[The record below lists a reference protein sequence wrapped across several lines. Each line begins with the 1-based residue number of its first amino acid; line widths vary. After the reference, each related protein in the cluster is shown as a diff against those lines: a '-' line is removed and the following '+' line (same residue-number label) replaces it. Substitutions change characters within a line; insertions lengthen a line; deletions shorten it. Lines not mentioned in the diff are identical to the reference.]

1 MPALLE
7 ENPKVQLICVGPVI
21 DLYGKFA
28 ALKLDVLMNKYPGR
42 VFSKPEFTAL
52 PPFIFSGAEFA
63 LIPSRDEP
71 FGLVAVEFGRKG
83 ALGIGAR
90 VGGLGQMV
98 CVSSILIVE
107 WPADKVYKPGWWF
120 TVEATTTSHL
130 LHQFKRAIKDA
141 LSSTKETRVT
151 MRARSA
157 KQRFPVAQWVSS
169 LEELQSTAIKIHEKE
184 ATCSK
189 CDQSRS
195 RSRTPMSRSH
205 NPAIPSPEAY
215 QRARSASAVHR
226 LPRHI
231 RSASHE
237 TQRPQTA
244 VSSVPSVDDHLRAGR
259 FPVRP
264 STASPS
270 VGEPT
275 RPGRTLS
282 RPGRSVGRSISSAF
296 RSSSQL
302 DLDRTLMLNRARS
315 PLGGLVYS
323 GDDVRSSLESSANNS
338 PYLMPV
344 RGAEGWRNHRRQAS
358 SRTSITTPDPTTPS
372 LPHWTGISS
381 SEADE
386 ESILDSPYLN
396 DELLLPPANFY
407 QMDNISTLSLEEVIG
422 DKNDFSLQKV
432 DPSFTDSTGEYFNA
446 FKTKLSK
453 LNASNSEDEL
463 SIEEYLVK
471 SEKAWFAKFR
481 AAKLGRS
488 TENTPTPSIFSL
500 SRPSTPCLKPDAFKP
515 MFGAMASDE
524 FHLSGSYKPPR
535 GFRKYLQYRIGD
547 WPLYTILLALGQ
559 IMGANSYQITL
570 LSGPRGQNE
579 EKFYIVSGIYLAASV
594 FWWVCYR
601 TVKSVHLLSAPFL
614 LYGVSLLL
622 LGTSPFLP
630 AAGLALPRLQDAA
643 TALYTIASASGS
655 LYFALNFGD
664 EGGSPVKSWVFRACV
679 IQGTQQVYICALWLW
694 GSHLSHSSVSNPI
707 DRTIVP
713 VLFTASGILFLIGG
727 ILYTGLPSYYRQTPG
742 KLPSLYASLFR
753 RKIVIWFFL
762 TVLIQNFFLS
772 TLTARNWTYL
782 WSSSHTKIY
791 QIALL
796 AVFFLIFL
804 WAAFLWCFGLLAKT
818 HTWILPIFA
827 IGLGAPRWAQILW
840 SCTPISSYLPW
851 AGSPLASAMLGRA
864 LWLWLGLLD
873 ALQGVGF
880 GMILLQTLTRI
891 HISATLIGAQILGA
905 SITMLA
911 RAVGPDRLG
920 PSTVFPDFSR
930 GARELGH
937 PWFWVGLAC
946 QMIVCA
952 GFFKFFRKEQL
963 SKP

>member
-1 MPALLE
+1 
-7 ENPKVQLICVGPVI
+7 
-21 DLYGKFA
+21 
-28 ALKLDVLMNKYPGR
+28 
-42 VFSKPEFTAL
+42 
-52 PPFIFSGAEFA
+52 
-63 LIPSRDEP
+63 
-71 FGLVAVEFGRKG
+71 
-83 ALGIGAR
+83 
-90 VGGLGQMV
+90 
-98 CVSSILIVE
+98 
-107 WPADKVYKPGWWF
+107 
-120 TVEATTTSHL
+120 
-130 LHQFKRAIKDA
+130 
-141 LSSTKETRVT
+141 

-157 KQRFPVAQWVSS
+157 KQRFPVAQWVSD
-169 LEELQSTAIKIHEKE
+169 LEQLQSTAIKIHEKE
-184 ATCSK
+184 AICSK

-195 RSRTPMSRSH
+195 RSRTPMTRSH
-205 NPAIPSPEAY
+205 SPAMPSPDAY
-215 QRARSASAVHR
+215 QRARSTSTVQR
-226 LPRHI
+226 LPRHT
-231 RSASHE
+231 RSTSHE
-237 TQRPQTA
+237 VRRPQTA
-244 VSSVPSVDDHLRAGR
+244 VPAAPSLGEAMRSGR
-259 FPVRP
+259 IPVRP

-282 RPGRSVGRSISSAF
+282 RLGGSMGRSIPSAF
-296 RSSSQL
+296 NSSSRL
-302 DLDRTLMLNRARS
+302 DLDRTMALDRARS
-315 PLGGLVYS
+315 PLGGLAYS
-323 GDDVRSSLESSANNS
+323 GDDIHSSAESSVTNS

-344 RGAEGWRNHRRQAS
+344 GGTESWRNHRRQAS
-358 SRTSITTPDPTTPS
+358 SRTSITTQDLATPPPLFARFS
-372 LPHWTGISS
+372 AN
-381 SEADE
+381 EADE
-386 ESILDSPYLN
+386 EVSPIDSPYLN
-396 DELLLPPANFY
+396 DDLLLPPPGFY
-407 QMDNISTLSLEEVIG
+407 QMNNISTLSLDEVVG
-422 DKNDFSLQKV
+422 DKHDFSLQKV
-432 DPSFTDSTGEYFNA
+432 DPSFTDSTEEYFNA

-463 SIEEYLVK
+463 CIEEYLVK
-471 SEKAWFAKFR
+471 SEKAWFTKFR

-488 TENTPTPSIFSL
+488 TENTPSPSIFG
-500 SRPSTPCLKPDAFKP
+500 SRPSTPRFRPDAAKP
-515 MFGAMASDE
+515 MFGATSTPDE
-524 FHLSGSYKPPR
+524 FHLNKSYKPPR

-547 WPLYTILLALGQ
+547 WPLYTIFLALGQ

-601 TVKSVHLLSAPFL
+601 CFKSVHLLSVPFL

-622 LGTSPFLP
+622 LGTSPFFP
-630 AAGLALPRLQDAA
+630 TAGLALPQLQNST

-664 EGGSPVKSWVFRACV
+664 EGGSPAKSWVFRACV
-679 IQGTQQVYICALWLW
+679 IQGTQQVYICALWFW
-694 GSHLSHSSVSNPI
+694 GSRLSHSAVINPVSK
-707 DRTIVP
+707 TITP
-713 VLFTASGILFLIGG
+713 VLFTASALLFLIGF

-782 WSSSHTKIY
+782 WSSSHAQPY

-796 AVFFLIFL
+796 AIFFLIVL

-851 AGSPLASAMLGRA
+851 AGSPLSSALFGRA

-891 HISATLIGAQILGA
+891 HISATLIGAQVLGA
-905 SITMLA
+905 SVTMAA
-911 RAVGPDRLG
+911 RAFGPDRLG
-920 PSTVFPDFSR
+920 PAGVFPDFSR
-930 GARELGH
+930 GSGALGH
-937 PWFWVGLAC
+937 TWFWVGLGC
-946 QMIVCA
+946 QMVICV

-963 SKP
+963 NKP